1 VPLRRSIG
9 WLGVAALASILFV
22 AAAVVTVAESRPAGA
37 STVAF
42 KVSGMDNIW
51 GAGLTTAPDP
61 GGDGGG
67 IVPYHASVPR
77 GTASV
82 SFAKVKGTVSYGVGT
97 NGPDG
102 AAADFDTNISPTGG
116 ISGLVDTGSYFYL
129 VGVFLAKGQPA
140 VAPATLNFTNDHSFK
155 SLAPQL
161 GQVFFVGDGRTGTG
175 TGKVQ
180 RFVLPSGAKNL
191 YLGFADAPDA
201 TGPCGAYSDNSGSL
215 KGRVSFTS

>member
-1 VPLRRSIG
+1 MA
-9 WLGVAALASILFV
+9 VACLLAGAGLAV
-22 AAAVVTVAESRPAGA
+22 AGTSSAGA

-51 GAGLTTAPDP
+51 GAGLTAAPDP

-67 IVPYHASVPR
+67 VVPYQAHLPR
-77 GTASV
+77 STATVTFS
-82 SFAKVKGTVSYGVGT
+82 KVKGVVSYGVGS

-102 AAADFDTNISPTGG
+102 ATTDFDTDITSTGG
-116 ISGLVDTGSYFYL
+116 VSGLMDTDQYFYL
-129 VGVFLAKGQPA
+129 VGVFLGKGQPA
-140 VAPATLNFTNDHSFK
+140 SAPTTLDFSDDHSFK

-161 GQVFFVGDGRTGTG
+161 GQVFFIGDGLTGTG
-175 TGKVQ
+175 TGKTQ
-180 RFVLPSGAKNL
+180 RFIVPGGAKNL

-215 KGRVSFTS
+215 KGKVTFTS